1 MAEAKRPEGL
11 QGGEEKPLNKNIMEE
26 KKEKKLSYEELSA
39 RFGELYAQYQ
49 KLMAQYR
56 KAAEALDNRNY
67 GYAYLDLIF
76 KVMEHPERYSEA
88 FVSECAEAIEKMI
101 REVIKEVSEQE
112 PIADEA

>member
-1 MAEAKRPEGL
+1 
-11 QGGEEKPLNKNIMEE
+11 MEE

-76 KVMEHPERYSEA
+76 KVMEHPDLYSKE
-88 FVSECAEAIEKMI
+88 FVAECAATIEKMI
-101 REVIKEVSEQE
+101 RDVINEVSEE
-112 PIADEA
+112 KSVANEA